1 MTPATMPS
9 TAPLDTRTDTHGSR
23 WLAAHLHFSGNPN
36 PLLYECIAP
45 EVAQLR
51 DAGLIA
57 QFFFIRYW
65 TEGQHV
71 RVRLLPAE
79 GVDPAQV
86 RAEFDTAV
94 RAFLDRR
101 PFLLPA
107 MQMDDPQVIKKTFL
121 AEYPLSTWNSLY
133 GEDGVMPVHEP
144 GSILW
149 TAYEPEFGRY
159 GGVAGMELSERHFEA
174 SSDLVLELLATS
186 NLHLRSIVLGAAAQI
201 MASMTVTLLRSPELA
216 AGFLTYYERR
226 WRTGWGGL
234 YAPRNDRFERAYQMQ
249 AEVLV
254 DRVSGV
260 LRSTEQAVSH
270 PDLPR
275 RSYLDTWARQCA
287 ALRSDIDR
295 LTGEGRLVFPRGR
308 DGVEWDIQHDPRL
321 ATHGL
326 AFSYVHMLNNRL
338 GVPIVDE
345 IYLAFLLRRAFE
357 DMGVRAVETE
367 LP

>member
-1 MTPATMPS
+1 MMPMTTPS
-9 TAPLDTRTDTHGSR
+9 TAPLDARTDTHGSR
-23 WLAAHLHFSGNPN
+23 WLAAHVHFSGNPN
-36 PLLYECIAP
+36 PLLYECVAP
-45 EVAQLR
+45 EVARLR
-51 DAGLIA
+51 DAGLIS

-71 RVRLLPAE
+71 RVRLLPAKK
-79 GVDPAQV
+79 VDPALI
-86 RAEFDTAV
+86 RADFEAAV
-94 RAFLDRR
+94 RTFLDRR

-107 MQMDDPQVIKKTFL
+107 MQMDDPEVVKRTFL
-121 AEYPLSTWNSLY
+121 AEYPLSVWNSLY
-133 GEDGVMPVHEP
+133 GEDGEMPVHEP

-149 TAYEPEFGRY
+149 VDYEPEFGRY

-234 YAPRNDRFERAYQMQ
+234 YAPRDDRFEHAYLMQ
-249 AEVLV
+249 AEILV
-254 DRVSGV
+254 ERIDKV
-260 LRSTEQAVSH
+260 LRSTEQAVSL

-287 ALRSDIDR
+287 ALRSDIDA
-295 LTGEGRLVFPRGR
+295 LAGEGRLVFPRGR
-308 DGVEWDIQHDPRL
+308 DGVEWDIQTDPWL
-321 ATHGL
+321 AAHGL

-345 IYLAFLLRRAFE
+345 IYLAYLLRRTFE
-357 DMGVRAVETE
+357 DMGVQAEE
-367 LP
+367 IDLL